1 MVVLDNSYRIEAD
14 EYQFI
19 LYKEGKP
26 NKQGVPGKLDC
37 TYHPTLAG
45 ALKRYY
51 RLMQAEKISR
61 GYLSLDEAI
70 KASTAILDKLTAI
83 TKDLEVNPHGKK
95 PYDD

>member
-1 MVVLDNSYRIEAD
+1 MIVLDNGYRIDAD
-14 EYQFI
+14 AYQFT
-19 LYKEGKP
+19 LYKEGKL
-26 NKQGVPGKLDC
+26 NKQGVPAKLDC

-70 KASTAILDKLTAI
+70 KASAAILSELATI
-83 TKDLEVNPHGKK
+83 VKDLEVSPYGKRAA
-95 PYDD
+95 DR